1 MTTPSGARTTD
12 AESGEA
18 LSPPAAPVRGTPQ
31 DALAPARAPERR
43 SVLLALLFALS
54 AAFVAIVIPFYGT
67 LLWAVIIALLFH
79 PMHRWLVPR
88 LRGKRT
94 VAALLTELVVVLMV
108 ILPLA
113 ALTAALV
120 SETTD
125 FYARVQQSQTS
136 PSAYFRSVFGLLPGW
151 AAEWLSRIGL
161 TDLDALQRRAA
172 ALLSQGSRFI
182 AAQALQIG
190 QNTFELIASLF
201 IMLYVAFFLIRDG
214 HELLASLRQAVPLAP
229 QHQRE
234 LAQKFSTVIRATVKG
249 NLLVAAL
256 QGALGGLAFGFLGVP
271 GALLWAVLMGFLSL
285 LPAVGAA
292 LVWGPVA
299 LYFISTGA
307 TAQGVGLAAWGVL
320 VIGLVDNVLR
330 PVLVGKDT
338 RLPDYVVLIATLGG
352 IAMFGLNGFV
362 LGPVV
367 AAMFFA
373 IWQIVFVE
381 RSG

>member
-1 MTTPSGARTTD
+1 MCSSD
-12 AESGEA
+12 
-18 LSPPAAPVRGTPQ
+18 
-31 DALAPARAPERR
+31 
-43 SVLLALLFALS
+43 
-54 AAFVAIVIPFYGT
+54 
-67 LLWAVIIALLFH
+67 
-79 PMHRWLVPR
+79 
-88 LRGKRT
+88 
-94 VAALLTELVVVLMV
+94 LMV